1 MKNLVER
8 VLSVLAPP
16 PKQTVSEW
24 ADAER
29 VLSRESSAEYG
40 KWRTNRAPYQQEI
53 LDAFS
58 DKNVERVVAMTSA
71 QVGKSEIL
79 LNVMGYHIDKDPCP
93 MLIVQPSLILAEDFS
108 KDRVAPMIR
117 DTPTLGEKVG
127 EAASRDS
134 GNTVLNKKFLGGQAI
149 FAGANSPGSLAGRP
163 TRVVLLDEVDRFP
176 ASAGTEGD
184 PVNLAIKRTTAFY
197 NKKIGM
203 FSTPTIKGASRIE
216 EAYEESDKRRRFV
229 PCPHCGHEQ
238 TLEWEQLK
246 FKGRERGKIKNI
258 RYECIECRKGIDE
271 SEKYLMDK
279 KGKWIAEKPFAGI
292 AGFHINALYSPWVRW
307 EALIVDFLESRK
319 NPEKLK
325 VFWNTM
331 LARSFEVRGEA
342 PEWRRLYDGREKF
355 PLRIVPAPACFVTGS
370 ADVQLNR
377 IEVMAVAWARDK
389 QNWTIDHRILEG
401 DTAKPEVWKELDKYI
416 HEEFAHE
423 TSGVLLPIKMFAID
437 SSYATSTVY
446 SWARKQMASK
456 VMAIKGSASISM
468 TVGKPTFV
476 DVTTQGKRTARGLML
491 WPIGVSKIKEDLYS
505 WLRLEKP
512 LDGAEYPPCFC
523 HFPEFDDEFFKQLT
537 AEDLV
542 KKVGKNK
549 FAKYEWVK
557 NRDRNEVLDLW
568 VMARAAASR
577 VGLDRMTD
585 VHWAE
590 LERHAGFNLKKQNY
604 VENIEN
610 PAPTIEEA
618 EVIPSPPP
626 QESYVLP
633 RRKSEYW

>member
-1 MKNLVER
+1 
-8 VLSVLAPP
+8 
-16 PKQTVSEW
+16 
-24 ADAER
+24 
-29 VLSRESSAEYG
+29 
-40 KWRTNRAPYQQEI
+40 
-53 LDAFS
+53 
-58 DKNVERVVAMTSA
+58 
-71 QVGKSEIL
+71 
-79 LNVMGYHIDKDPCP
+79 
-93 MLIVQPSLILAEDFS
+93 
-108 KDRVAPMIR
+108 
-117 DTPTLGEKVG
+117 
-127 EAASRDS
+127 
-134 GNTVLNKKFLGGQAI
+134 
-149 FAGANSPGSLAGRP
+149 
-163 TRVVLLDEVDRFP
+163 
-176 ASAGTEGD
+176 
-184 PVNLAIKRTTAFY
+184 
-197 NKKIGM
+197 
-203 FSTPTIKGASRIE
+203 
-216 EAYEESDKRRRFV
+216 
-229 PCPHCGHEQ
+229 
-238 TLEWEQLK
+238 
-246 FKGRERGKIKNI
+246 
-258 RYECIECRKGIDE
+258 
-271 SEKYLMDK
+271 MDK
-279 KGKWIAEKPFAGI
+279 KGKWIAEKDFAGI

-401 DTAKPEVWKELDKYI
+401 DTAKPEVWRELDKYI

-437 SSYATSTVY
+437 SSYSTSTVY

-590 LERHAGFNLKKQNY
+590 LERHAGFNLKKLNY

-610 PAPTIEEA
+610 PAQTIEEVEA
-618 EVIPSPPP
+618 IPSPPP

>member
-1 MKNLVER
+1 
-8 VLSVLAPP
+8 
-16 PKQTVSEW
+16 
-24 ADAER
+24 
-29 VLSRESSAEYG
+29 
-40 KWRTNRAPYQQEI
+40 
-53 LDAFS
+53 
-58 DKNVERVVAMTSA
+58 
-71 QVGKSEIL
+71 
-79 LNVMGYHIDKDPCP
+79 
-93 MLIVQPSLILAEDFS
+93 
-108 KDRVAPMIR
+108 
-117 DTPTLGEKVG
+117 
-127 EAASRDS
+127 
-134 GNTVLNKKFLGGQAI
+134 
-149 FAGANSPGSLAGRP
+149 
-163 TRVVLLDEVDRFP
+163 
-176 ASAGTEGD
+176 
-184 PVNLAIKRTTAFY
+184 
-197 NKKIGM
+197 
-203 FSTPTIKGASRIE
+203 
-216 EAYEESDKRRRFV
+216 
-229 PCPHCGHEQ
+229 
-238 TLEWEQLK
+238 
-246 FKGRERGKIKNI
+246 
-258 RYECIECRKGIDE
+258 
-271 SEKYLMDK
+271 
-279 KGKWIAEKPFAGI
+279 
-292 AGFHINALYSPWVRW
+292 
-307 EALIVDFLESRK
+307 
-319 NPEKLK
+319 
-325 VFWNTM
+325 M

-355 PLRIVPAPACFVTGS
+355 PLRVVPAPACFVTGS

-512 LDGAEYPPCFC
+512 LDGVEYPPCFC

-590 LERHAGFNLKKQNY
+590 LERHAGFNIKKQNY

-610 PAPTIEEA
+610 PAPTIEEV